1 MLLTLHGADG
11 SARKL
16 TGRSALHLAAERCHL
31 AVVEQL
37 AAGGG
42 VKADWRDA
50 EGNTGLCEA
59 ALHGRNTG
67 VALLIQLGADAIIAN
82 FCDRTPLEAARRRGR
97 TAVVRVLLRAA
108 RVRETGIPEK
118 ADHRVI
124 GDAERLERLC
134 DVADKVGVGMSGKR
148 QLLFPLPTLFCTTT
162 LNFALVNGFRA
173 TQAGHRP
180 SGSAH

>member
-1 MLLTLHGADG
+1 MLLMLHGADG

-16 TGRSALHLAAERCHL
+16 AGRTALYLAAERGRL

-37 AAGGG
+37 VARGG
-42 VKADWRDA
+42 VTVDWRDA
-50 EGNTGLCEA
+50 EGNTAFCEA
-59 ALHGRNTG
+59 AVHGGNTG
-67 VALLIQLGADAIIAN
+67 VALLIQLGADASIAN
-82 FCDRTPLEAARRRGR
+82 FCDRTPLEAARRQGR
-97 TAVVRVLLRAA
+97 TDVVRVLLRTA

-148 QLLFPLPTLFCTTT
+148 QLLVSFTYSVLYNDPEI
-162 LNFALVNGFRA
+162 RA
-173 TQAGHRP
+173 CK
-180 SGSAH
+180 